1 MTLEWKYNDDS
12 VDWNELSALYR
23 AAPLGDKQPMHLQ
36 KVFANSM
43 FKCFVYE
50 GSKLVAAG
58 RALADGA
65 DCSYICDIA
74 ALPSHQ
80 GPDGHPKLPHLWPVK
95 LLQAGQGGL

>member
-50 GSKLVAAG
+50 GSKLVAESPRVLRRLFSLRG
-58 RALADGA
+58 
-65 DCSYICDIA
+65 
-74 ALPSHQ
+74 
-80 GPDGHPKLPHLWPVK
+80 
-95 LLQAGQGGL
+95 